1 MYKSKLQELCQQH
14 SWSSPEYTAVKEGP
28 DHNPKF
34 TATVSVNSVQFH
46 TPSDHQ
52 CQSSKDAQNQAAK
65 IAFDHFSAP
74 KSILQHHSSSSS
86 SNSSSP
92 AAPPNPNPNATPF
105 STATIHDCANHHLIM
120 NEFNLLTEISQLY
133 KSRLQIYAQKKNLA
147 LPTYSNVADGPP
159 HARRFKSTVTVD
171 DKTYEA
177 AEFYSTVKEAEQAA
191 AKVALESLS
200 SVDTR
205 QEASPPNELHLF
217 DETLYRSLLQELTQK
232 EGLRV
237 PTYETI
243 KSGPPHTPTFLSNV
257 VIKGETFHGQ
267 VARTKKQAEMSA
279 AKAAY
284 KALIERSTRK
294 NLALK
299 SQMTAVSQ
307 PNAMREME
315 ADLGCI
321 HIVIHEGKAEEE
333 KGRARQNPNVIS
345 PGSHISGP
353 QEVSQSLQLA
363 INFH

>member
-105 STATIHDCANHHLIM
+105 ST
-120 NEFNLLTEISQLY
+120 EISQLY

-205 QEASPPNELHLF
+205 QE

-353 QEVSQSLQLA
+353 QENGITGETPSRKCATTFMAQGYVQKTP
-363 INFH
+363 